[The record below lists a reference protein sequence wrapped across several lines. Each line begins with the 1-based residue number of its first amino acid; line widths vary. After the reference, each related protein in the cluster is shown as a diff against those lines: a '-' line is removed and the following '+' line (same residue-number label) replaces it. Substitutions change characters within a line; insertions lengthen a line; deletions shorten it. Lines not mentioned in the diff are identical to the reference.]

1 MHFNRLRYV
10 CHAGVPLIPKIVEI
24 LGGSVVACGIT
35 VEAGLIFQKKK
46 LGEKAVKII
55 IINVCCD
62 DDKDKTRAVVQKI
75 YSC

>member
-1 MHFNRLRYV
+1 MWHNRRGRV
-10 CHAGVPLIPKIVEI
+10 DI
-24 LGGSVVACGIT
+24 
-35 VEAGLIFQKKK
+35 QKK